1 MVLFRYFK
9 TKIVLA
15 VLIGILAELY
25 YNESKEEYQLTKK
38 EVLLTKSKSTV
49 FDFVSDLD
57 FYSKVIIYTKQ

>member
-49 FDFVSDLD
+49 FDLD